1 MNTTATVATAASI
14 PRAGFVVP
22 LALAGSFVANL
33 GAQFAGAH
41 VPDIQ
46 AGLGASENDASW
58 ITTLYTVAT
67 FFAFALSP
75 LLARTFGIRRL
86 FLASAAVFAVAA
98 GASAIAPELNV
109 LLAARVAQGLAGGMF
124 GPMAFVAIF
133 RSWSGPRLPF
143 GFALLAIVLL
153 VSFNSGP
160 ALAGPIEAASGWRAL
175 FFAQVVLAVPLIF
188 AGLRWLPQAPLNAN
202 GHRGEW
208 AALFLLAIATG
219 SLVVLL
225 AQGTRRG
232 WFDSGLM
239 VSMALLSLVAWI
251 GFVIAHRLS
260 PVRVLHGRKL
270 LDRRFGIP
278 IALNFVFRA
287 SFAATAYL
295 LPLLLASTRAD
306 GRSAICW
313 LLLPQIAAFPLVW
326 RWLQR
331 VDHRVPM
338 ALGLVFVAGGIGVV
352 GFASI
357 LLPGLVLTGVG
368 QVLFLVPALMTGAS
382 SLKPEH
388 GPTATIVF
396 NMTTVGGTTLAV
408 GLLST
413 FVNARVA
420 APAVAWPAINEAFF
434 LLAIALLLAT
444 PFVMFIGRIRGA
456 ADSAALPS

>member
-1 MNTTATVATAASI
+1 MNTSTVAAAASI
-14 PRAGFVVP
+14 SRVGFVVP

-41 VPDIQ
+41 VSDIQ
-46 AGLGASENDASW
+46 AGLGASANDASW

-86 FLASAAVFAVAA
+86 FLASATVFAIAA
-98 GASAIAPELNV
+98 GISAIAPGLSL
-109 LLAARVAQGLAGGMF
+109 LLAARIVHGFAAGMF
-124 GPMAFVAIF
+124 GPIAFVAIF
-133 RSWSGPRLPF
+133 RVWSGPRLPF

-160 ALAGPIEAASGWRAL
+160 VLAGPIEAAFGWRAL
-175 FFAQVVLAVPLIF
+175 FFAQLVLAAPMIL
-188 AGLRWLPQAPLNAN
+188 AGLRWLPSGPLNSS

-208 AALFLLAIATG
+208 LALALLAIATG
-219 SLVVLL
+219 SLVVLIG
-225 AQGTRRG
+225 QGTRRG

-239 VSMALLSLVAWI
+239 VSMALLSIAAWT
-251 GFVIAHRLS
+251 GFFVVHRRS
-260 PVRVLHGRKL
+260 PVRVLDGRKL

-287 SFAATAYL
+287 SFAATVYL
-295 LPLLLASTRAD
+295 LPLLLALSRTD
-306 GRSAICW
+306 GHSVAWW

-331 VDHRVPM
+331 VDHRVSI
-338 ALGLVFVAGGIGVV
+338 ALGLLSMAVGIGFA
-352 GFASI
+352 GFATT
-357 LLPGLVLTGVG
+357 LLPSLMLIGVG
-368 QVLFLVPALMTGAS
+368 QVLFLVPALMTGAG

-388 GPTATIVF
+388 GPTATILF
-396 NMTTVGGTTLAV
+396 NMTTVGGTTLGV

-413 FVNARVA
+413 FVNARSA
-420 APAVAWPAINEAFF
+420 IHAIAWPAINEAFF
-434 LLAIALLLAT
+434 LLAIALVLAT
-444 PFVMFIGRIRGA
+444 PFVAFIGRAGGA
-456 ADSAALPS
+456 AARAEPSS

>member
-1 MNTTATVATAASI
+1 MNTTTVAAAVSI
-14 PRAGFVVP
+14 SRAGFVVP

-41 VPDIQ
+41 VSDIQ
-46 AGLGASENDASW
+46 AGLHACASDASW
-58 ITTLYTVAT
+58 IITLYTVAT
-67 FFAFALSP
+67 FSAFALSP

-98 GASAIAPELNV
+98 GVGANASGLSV

-124 GPMAFVAIF
+124 GPLAFVAIF
-133 RSWSGPRLPF
+133 RAWSGPRLPF

-153 VSFNSGP
+153 VSFNAGP
-160 ALAGPIEAASGWRAL
+160 ALAAPIEAASGWRAL
-175 FFAQVVLAVPLIF
+175 FLAQMVLAAPLIA
-188 AGLRWLPQAPLNAN
+188 AGLFWLPKAPLNVN

-208 AALFLLAIATG
+208 LALSLLAIATG
-219 SLVVLL
+219 SLVVLVG
-225 AQGTRRG
+225 QGTRRG

-239 VSMALLSLVAWI
+239 VSMALLSLAAWT

-260 PVRVLHGRKL
+260 PVRVLDGRKL

-287 SFAATAYL
+287 SFATTVYL
-295 LPLLLASTRAD
+295 LPLLLAASRAD
-306 GRSAICW
+306 GRSELWW

-326 RWLQR
+326 SWLQH

-338 ALGLVFVAGGIGVV
+338 AVGLVSIAAGIGAA
-352 GFASI
+352 GLATL
-357 LLPGLVLTGVG
+357 LLPGLLLIGVG

-413 FVNARVA
+413 WVSARMA
-420 APAVAWPAINEAFF
+420 LPALTWPAINQAF
-434 LLAIALLLAT
+434 LLLAVALLLVT
-444 PFVMFIGRIRGA
+444 PFVACIGRPRP
-456 ADSAALPS
+456 L